1 VSRFEKQLSFIL
13 LRTFETV
20 RRSPKVGTMITLFSS
35 VQFFLVCFIDGVDDD
50 DSFIANV
57 ATGADSVYIRR
68 VTVL

>member
-1 VSRFEKQLSFIL
+1 
-13 LRTFETV
+13 
-20 RRSPKVGTMITLFSS
+20 MITLFSS